1 MRRITGCAVG
11 LLLLSFAH
19 AHNGF
24 DTLAWREPLGG
35 YTVNV
40 LFHAA
45 DAEEAQLFV
54 QLSQGQQAAPEA
66 TGVTVEVRQRD
77 ALLFEGEIPLVGS
90 GSADGRT
97 YYRGYLLTLPLGEA
111 GMYEIDL
118 NVSGPLGAATASYF
132 AGSQQGGVSVLEL
145 LPSLLLLLICLGGA
159 ALLFV
164 PVKRPLKNLERKDV
178 PDETPRNAPS
188 AEFHIHKS

>member
-24 DTLAWREPLGG
+24 DTLAWRESLGG
-35 YTVNV
+35 YTVSV

-54 QLSQGQQAAPEA
+54 QLSEGQQAAPAA
-66 TGVTVEVRQRD
+66 TRVNAEIQVGD
-77 ALLFEGEIPLVGS
+77 ALVYEGEVPFAGS
-90 GSADGRT
+90 GSADGKT
-97 YYRGYLLTLPLGEA
+97 FYRGYLLTLPLGEA
-111 GMYEIDL
+111 GVYEIDL
-118 NVSGPLGAATASYF
+118 NVAGPLGVATASYF
-132 AGSQQGGVSVLEL
+132 ARSQQGNVSALEL
-145 LPSLLLLLICLGGA
+145 LPSLLLLLVILGGA

-164 PVKRPLKNLERKDV
+164 PVKRKDV
-178 PDETPRNAPS
+178 RDETSHHAPS
-188 AEFHIHKS
+188 AELHAHKP